1 VQVFHDKTSK
11 VSFVKLQF
19 NVLNKTNSFFKVG
32 NPIINFKVSCAIIVP
47 IIPGNV
53 PKTPLKLQLGTSL
66 ELGGSGNKS
75 RKFLLPW

>member
-19 NVLNKTNSFFKVG
+19 KVLNKTNSFFKVG

-47 IIPGNV
+47 ISCNV
-53 PKTPLKLQLGTSL
+53 PLKLQLGTSL
-66 ELGGSGNKS
+66 ELGGSETNQIFALVIK
-75 RKFLLPW
+75 K

>member
-1 VQVFHDKTSK
+1 MIKPQKCFET
-11 VSFVKLQF
+11 QF

-47 IIPGNV
+47 THSGNSNPV
-53 PKTPLKLQLGTSL
+53 KLQLGTSL

-75 RKFLLPW
+75 RKFFLGD

>member
-19 NVLNKTNSFFKVG
+19 KVLNKTNSFFKVG

-47 IIPGNV
+47 IPCNV
-53 PKTPLKLQLGTSL
+53 PLKLQLGTSL
-66 ELGGSGNKS
+66 ELGGSETNQIFSLVIK
-75 RKFLLPW
+75 K